1 MLHTII
7 KTAEKAVS
15 PSVQGSLKIVEL
27 MVGKEEA
34 PPTAEPRPDDQPD
47 IPDDSIHGGGS
58 GQNP

>member
-7 KTAEKAVS
+7 KAAEKAVS
-15 PSVQGSLKIVEL
+15 ASVHGSLKFVEL
-27 MVGKEEA
+27 VAGNKEESPA
-34 PPTAEPRPDDQPD
+34 AEPRPDDQPD